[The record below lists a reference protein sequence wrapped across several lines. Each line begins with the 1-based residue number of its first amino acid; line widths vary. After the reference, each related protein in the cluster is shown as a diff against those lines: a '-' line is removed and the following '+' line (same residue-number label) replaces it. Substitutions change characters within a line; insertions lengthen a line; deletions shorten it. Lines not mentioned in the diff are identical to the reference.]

1 MTTVQK
7 CISAKGA
14 KIYSVSSTDTV
25 HNALQLMRD
34 NRIRS
39 VMVIDS
45 KKLVGI
51 ISQGDCAIKVLLPG
65 KNAASTVVA
74 SVMTANPL
82 TVTLE
87 NTLSECMAIMDL
99 KRIRHLP
106 VVNNGDVA
114 GLISIGDIVKTLMS
128 DQDSQIKFLEIY
140 IRGH

>member
-7 CISAKGA
+7 CISAKGS

-65 KNAASTVVA
+65 KNATSTVVA
-74 SVMTANPL
+74 SVMTTNPL
-82 TVTLE
+82 TVTFE
-87 NTLSECMAIMDL
+87 NTLSECMAIRDL

>member
-14 KIYSVSSTDTV
+14 KIYSVLSTDTV

-65 KNAASTVVA
+65 KNATSTVVA
-74 SVMTANPL
+74 SVMTTNPL
-82 TVTLE
+82 TVTFE

>member
-25 HNALQLMRD
+25 HIALQLMRD

-65 KNAASTVVA
+65 KNATSTVVA
-74 SVMTANPL
+74 SVMTTNPL
-82 TVTLE
+82 TVTFE

>member
-1 MTTVQK
+1 MTPVQK

-65 KNAASTVVA
+65 KNATSTVVA
-74 SVMTANPL
+74 SVMTTNPL
-82 TVTLE
+82 TVTFE

>member
-1 MTTVQK
+1 
-7 CISAKGA
+7 
-14 KIYSVSSTDTV
+14 
-25 HNALQLMRD
+25 MRD

-74 SVMTANPL
+74 SVMTTNPL
-82 TVTLE
+82 TVTFE

-128 DQDSQIKFLEIY
+128 DQDSQIKFIEIY

>member
-1 MTTVQK
+1 MITVQK

-14 KIYSVSSTDTV
+14 KIFSVSSTDTV
-25 HNALQLMRD
+25 YNALELMRD

-74 SVMTANPL
+74 SVMTLNPL
-82 TVTLE
+82 TVTFE

-128 DQDSQIKFLEIY
+128 DQDNQIKFLEIY

>member
-7 CISAKGA
+7 CILAKGA

-45 KKLVGI
+45 TKLVGI

-65 KNAASTVVA
+65 KNATSTVVA
-74 SVMTANPL
+74 SVMTTNPL
-82 TVTLE
+82 TVTFE

>member
-82 TVTLE
+82 TVTFE

>member
-1 MTTVQK
+1 MITVQK

-14 KIYSVSSTDTV
+14 KIFSVSSTDTV
-25 HNALQLMRD
+25 YNALELMRD

-74 SVMTANPL
+74 SVMTVNPL
-82 TVTLE
+82 TVTFE

>member
-65 KNAASTVVA
+65 KNATSTVVA
-74 SVMTANPL
+74 SVMTTNPL
-82 TVTLE
+82 TVTFE

>member
-14 KIYSVSSTDTV
+14 KIYSVSSSDTV
-25 HNALQLMRD
+25 YNALELMRD

-74 SVMTANPL
+74 SVMTVNPL

-106 VVNNGDVA
+106 VVNNGDIA
-114 GLISIGDIVKTLMS
+114 GLISIGDIVKSLMS